1 MIYRRESFGGGVDTF
16 GGENVV
22 AVEDLKETSHAPHV
36 FVNMFFKVLISYN
49 VYTFR
54 SRHLFCLFNFTYYC
68 LWWFCYVTLSLFLY
82 LLFCYVD
89 GEDSISVTIL
99 IITTHS
105 LTLKTQSE

>member
-49 VYTFR
+49 VNTFR
-54 SRHLFCLFNFTYYC
+54 SRHFFNFTIVC
-68 LWWFCYVTLSLFLY
+68 GGSVMSLSLCFFICFCVVLMVKTPLV
-82 LLFCYVD
+82 LL
-89 GEDSISVTIL
+89 S
-99 IITTHS
+99 
-105 LTLKTQSE
+105 